1 MDLIHLDNHLGSLIL
16 SVFEGDMLKIGIFG
30 NLALYMF
37 ESRLSL
43 AKIPIKSGSFHFVS
57 TFVSTTLQ
65 FGEVIV
71 YLLICFCALLIE
83 CMAVYIF

>member
-1 MDLIHLDNHLGSLIL
+1 MDFKHLDNHSESLCL
-16 SVFEGDMLKIGIFG
+16 SVFDWNVPEFGILG
-30 NLALYMF
+30 ISGLYMF

-43 AKIPIKSGSFHFVS
+43 AKIPILSGFFHFVS

-71 YLLICFCALLIE
+71 YLLVCFCTLLI
-83 CMAVYIF
+83 